1 MKKILL
7 TVATLFVMSSAI
19 AHETS
24 GEDFHDHE
32 WNWNNGNHG
41 GDQGGK
47 ISEGIDLLSA
57 IAREGECYIP
67 AIVEADCSVISKKV
81 TTVDSVSHGAVVLP
95 AITRLIREKVL
106 ISKAKVV
113 YESVPALYEYV
124 KSNVLVSPEKIEW
137 KKGKFTSVQ
146 KKVNGTTY
154 CLVKTPAVYE
164 DKVNKKLRVK
174 ATTVKRNVPA
184 VYAFY
189 DRIAVIKPTRVKIN
203 TKVPATMANVKGCSE
218 KAGHYEWRS
227 VLCSENATVTRL
239 KAVESAL
246 SKANFLSSKYVDGII
261 DKTTENAIRKYQ
273 RSKSMTVDGLV
284 NIQTVK
290 ALGVR

>member
-7 TVATLFVMSSAI
+7 TVTFAI
-19 AHETS
+19 STIGSVFAA
-24 GEDFHDHE
+24 DFHDNT
-32 WNWNNGNHG
+32 WNWNDGSTGASHV
-41 GDQGGK
+41 GK
-47 ISEGIDLLSA
+47 LSEGIDLLSA

-81 TTVDSVSHGAVVLP
+81 TTVDSVSYGAIVLP
-95 AITRLIREKVL
+95 AVTKLIREKVL

-124 KSNVLVSPEKIEW
+124 KSNILISSEKIEW

-164 DKVNKKLRVK
+164 DKVTKRLRVK
-174 ATTVKRNVPA
+174 ATTVKRNIPA

-203 TKVPATMANVKGCSE
+203 TKLPATMAKVKGCSE

-227 VLCSENATVTRL
+227 VLCSENATVSRL
-239 KAVESAL
+239 KSIESAL
-246 SKANFLSSKYVDGII
+246 SKANFLSGKYVDGII

-273 RSKSMTVDGLV
+273 RSKGMTVDGLV

-290 ALGVR
+290 ALGVQ